1 MRGASDG
8 STTTVDSTDTDRIER
23 SVTLEGPYPGVMLP
37 TSGLPAFAFT
47 AFVLIAIPG
56 PSVLF
61 TVGRALSVGRRAALL
76 TVVGNTGGLC
86 VQVVSV
92 AFGVGAIVAASVE
105 VFTVLKLAGA
115 AYLVYLGVQAIRHRR
130 LLAADAETMVVA
142 TRTRRVLR
150 EGFVVGLTN
159 PKMVIF
165 LAAAL
170 PQFVDR
176 SAGQV
181 PLQMLFLGILVA
193 IIALTLDSLWALAAG
208 TARSWFVDSPR
219 RIELMA
225 GTGGLAMVGVGAS
238 LAVTGRKD

>member
-1 MRGASDG
+1 
-8 STTTVDSTDTDRIER
+8 
-23 SVTLEGPYPGVMLP
+23 MLP
-37 TSGLPAFAFT
+37 TGGLLAFAVT

-61 TVGRALSVGRRAALL
+61 TVGRALSAGRRAALL

-86 VQVVSV
+86 VQVVAV
-92 AFGVGAIVAASVE
+92 ALGIGAVVAASVE

-115 AYLVYLGVQAIRHRR
+115 AYLVYLGVQAIRHRHVV
-130 LLAADAETMVVA
+130 AANTETVVVA

-150 EGFVVGLTN
+150 EGFVVGVTN
-159 PKMVIF
+159 PKMIVF

-176 SAGQV
+176 SAGQL
-181 PLQMLFLGILVA
+181 PLQMMLLGSLVA
-193 IIALTLDSLWALAAG
+193 FMALALDSLWALAAG
-208 TARSWFVDSPR
+208 TARSWFADSPR
-219 RIELMA
+219 RIELMS
-225 GTGGLAMVGVGAS
+225 GTGGLAMIGVGAS